1 MVRDVRSG
9 SRCKQSW
16 RRESRRHG
24 MARSRRRRYNA
35 TSLPR
40 VFRAKSLRML
50 GENAFADLIRRV
62 RAGDNKAAE
71 ELVRYYEPTI
81 RRVARVRLV
90 DARLRRAFDSMD
102 ICQSVFASFFVRAA
116 LGQYDLE
123 RPEQLLNL
131 LVNMSRK
138 KLIDRA
144 RQETAERRDYRRLAP
159 DGLEGKDVPAAAG
172 GPIEEVAG
180 AELLE
185 EFRRR
190 LSDEERHLAEQ
201 RAAGMDWPQIAQKC
215 GGSAEALRK
224 KLARAID
231 RVGQELGLDHFA
243 AP

>member
-1 MVRDVRSG
+1 ML
-9 SRCKQSW
+9 
-16 RRESRRHG
+16 EE
-24 MARSRRRRYNA
+24 N
-35 TSLPR
+35 T
-40 VFRAKSLRML
+40 FR
-50 GENAFADLIRRV
+50 DLIRRV

-71 ELVRYYEPTI
+71 ELVRLYEPTI

-116 LGQYDLE
+116 LGQYDLQ
-123 RPEQLLNL
+123 RPEQLLHL
-131 LVNMSRK
+131 LVNMSQK

-144 RQETAERRDYRRLAP
+144 RQETAERRDHRRLAP
-159 DGLEGKDVPAAAG
+159 DGLEGKDVAASAAG
-172 GPIEEVAG
+172 PSEEVAG

-190 LSDEERHLAEQ
+190 LSAEERHLAER
-201 RAAGMDWPQIAQKC
+201 RAAGIDWPQIAAEC
-215 GGSAEALRK
+215 GGSPEALRK

>member
-1 MVRDVRSG
+1 ML
-9 SRCKQSW
+9 
-16 RRESRRHG
+16 EE
-24 MARSRRRRYNA
+24 N
-35 TSLPR
+35 T
-40 VFRAKSLRML
+40 FR
-50 GENAFADLIRRV
+50 DLIGRV

-71 ELVRYYEPTI
+71 ELVRHYEPTI

-116 LGQYDLE
+116 LGQYDLQ
-123 RPEQLLNL
+123 RPEQLLHL

-144 RQETAERRDYRRLAP
+144 RQETAERRDHRRLAP
-159 DGLEGKDVPAAAG
+159 DGLEGKDVAANAAG
-172 GPIEEVAG
+172 PGEEVAG
-180 AELLE
+180 AELLA

-190 LSDEERHLAEQ
+190 LTAEERHLAEQ
-201 RAAGMDWPQIAQKC
+201 RAAGIDWPQIAAES
-215 GGSAEALRK
+215 GGSPEALRK

>member
-1 MVRDVRSG
+1 VYR
-9 SRCKQSW
+9 
-16 RRESRRHG
+16 
-24 MARSRRRRYNA
+24 
-35 TSLPR
+35 T
-40 VFRAKSLRML
+40 KSLRML
-50 GENAFADLIRRV
+50 EDNAFHELICRV

-71 ELVRYYEPTI
+71 ELVRLYEPTI

-116 LGQYDLE
+116 LGQYDLQ

-159 DGLEGKDVPAAAG
+159 NGLEGKDVPAAAA
-172 GPIEEVAG
+172 GPSDEVAG

-190 LSDEERHLAEQ
+190 LSDEERNLAEK
-201 RAAGMDWPQIAQKC
+201 RAAGMDWPQIAAEC
-215 GGSAEALRK
+215 GGSPEALRK

-231 RVGQELGLDHFA
+231 RVGQELGLDHFG

>member
-1 MVRDVRSG
+1 
-9 SRCKQSW
+9 
-16 RRESRRHG
+16 
-24 MARSRRRRYNA
+24 
-35 TSLPR
+35 
-40 VFRAKSLRML
+40 ML
-50 GENAFADLIRRV
+50 EENAFRDLIRRV

-71 ELVRYYEPTI
+71 ELVRHYEPTI

-116 LGQYDLE
+116 LGQYDLQ

-144 RQETAERRDYRRLAP
+144 RQETAERRDHRRLAP
-159 DGLEGKDVPAAAG
+159 DGLEGKDVAASTPA
-172 GPIEEVAG
+172 PSEEVAG

-190 LSDEERHLAEQ
+190 LTDEERRLAEQ
-201 RAAGMDWPQIAQKC
+201 RAAGVDWPQIAAEC
-215 GGSAEALRK
+215 GGSPEALRK

>member
-1 MVRDVRSG
+1 MARAVRSG
-9 SRCKQSW
+9 SRRRQTDGGASVRHSMVRPRRCK
-16 RRESRRHG
+16 
-24 MARSRRRRYNA
+24 YNGGVR
-35 TSLPR
+35 LK
-40 VFRAKSLRML
+40 VFRTKSLRML
-50 GENAFADLIRRV
+50 QENAFRDLIERV

-116 LGQYDLE
+116 LGQYDLQ
-123 RPEQLLNL
+123 RPEQLLHL

-144 RQETAERRDYRRLAP
+144 RQETAERRDHRRIAP
-159 DGLEGKDVPAAAG
+159 DGLQGKDVATTAAG
-172 GPIEEVAG
+172 PGDEVAG
-180 AELLE
+180 AELLA

-190 LSDEERHLAEQ
+190 LSDDERHLAEQ
-201 RAAGMDWPQIAQKC
+201 RALGMDWPQIAAQC
-215 GGSAEALRK
+215 GGSPEALRK

-231 RVGQELGLDHFA
+231 RVGQELGLDHFV

>member
-1 MVRDVRSG
+1 
-9 SRCKQSW
+9 
-16 RRESRRHG
+16 
-24 MARSRRRRYNA
+24 MARRRRRGYNGGV
-35 TSLPR
+35 R
-40 VFRAKSLRML
+40 IKVFRTKSLRML
-50 GENAFADLIRRV
+50 EESAFRELINRV

-116 LGQYDLE
+116 LGQYDLQ
-123 RPEQLLNL
+123 RPEQLLHL

-144 RQETAERRDYRRLAP
+144 RQETAERRDHRRLAP
-159 DGLEGKDVPAAAG
+159 DGLEGKDVAANVAG
-172 GPIEEVAG
+172 PSEEVAG

-190 LSDEERHLAEQ
+190 LTAEERHLAEQ
-201 RAAGMDWPQIAQKC
+201 RAAGIDWPQIAAEC
-215 GGSAEALRK
+215 GGSPEALRK

-231 RVGQELGLDHFA
+231 RVGQELGLEHFA

>member
-1 MVRDVRSG
+1 
-9 SRCKQSW
+9 
-16 RRESRRHG
+16 
-24 MARSRRRRYNA
+24 
-35 TSLPR
+35 
-40 VFRAKSLRML
+40 ML

-116 LGQYDLE
+116 LGQYDLQ

-144 RQETAERRDYRRLAP
+144 RQETAERRDYRRLAAGRSRKSP
-159 DGLEGKDVPAAAG
+159 GPSCWKNSAAG
-172 GPIEEVAG
+172 
-180 AELLE
+180 
-185 EFRRR
+185 
-190 LSDEERHLAEQ
+190 
-201 RAAGMDWPQIAQKC
+201 
-215 GGSAEALRK
+215 
-224 KLARAID
+224 
-231 RVGQELGLDHFA
+231 
-243 AP
+243 

>member
-1 MVRDVRSG
+1 
-9 SRCKQSW
+9 
-16 RRESRRHG
+16 
-24 MARSRRRRYNA
+24 
-35 TSLPR
+35 
-40 VFRAKSLRML
+40 ML
-50 GENAFADLIRRV
+50 EDNAFHELIRRV
-62 RAGDNKAAE
+62 RAGDNQAAE
-71 ELVRYYEPTI
+71 ELVRLYEPTI

-116 LGQYDLE
+116 LGQYDLQ
-123 RPEQLLNL
+123 RPEQLLKL

-159 DGLEGKDVPAAAG
+159 DGLEGRDVPAAAA
-172 GPIEEVAG
+172 GPGEEVAG
-180 AELLE
+180 AELLQ

-190 LSDEERHLAEQ
+190 LTDEERQLAEK
-201 RAAGMDWPQIAQKC
+201 RAAGMDWPQIASDC
-215 GGSAEALRK
+215 GGSSEALRK

-231 RVGQELGLDHFA
+231 RVGKELGLEHFT